1 MANDM
6 RKDYKAMLEAPEILV
21 MPGVFDGFSTAIVE
35 KMGFKAGFV
44 SGAGISES
52 ALGLADFGVMG
63 LEDNLNRARALVDI
77 SGIPLRADADTG
89 YGNAVNVYHTIRAFE
104 KAGLVG
110 AMIEDQV
117 WPKRCGHMK
126 GKDVI
131 HFEEAVSKIKAA
143 ADARLDSDFVIMS
156 RTDTFAVHG
165 LDDVIE
171 RLNAFAEAG
180 ADLIFADALLS
191 EEDIIKVVENTSKPL
206 CVNMGFGLRTRST
219 TPLISAKRLEAIGV
233 GAVIYPRLLTGA
245 AIVGMTRALEG
256 LQTAMASE
264 EVIEK
269 PELVASFEDIL
280 DLTKFEFLTGLE
292 KNYATGD

>member
-6 RKDYKAMLEAPEILV
+6 RKEYKAMLEAPEILV

-77 SGIPLRADADTG
+77 SGIPLQADADTG

-143 ADARLDSDFVIMS
+143 ADARVDSDFVIIVPDRYFRGAWS
-156 RTDTFAVHG
+156 RRCDRTAECSRGSRGRPDFRRRTTVRGRYYQGRREHLEAALRQYWIRPSDTVH
-165 LDDVIE
+165 DS
-171 RLNAFAEAG
+171 LNLCQTVG
-180 ADLIFADALLS
+180 GDWRRSGDLSAASDGRCHCRYDACFGRFADGDGVGGS
-191 EEDIIKVVENTSKPL
+191 DRKT
-206 CVNMGFGLRTRST
+206 RTR
-219 TPLISAKRLEAIGV
+219 GV
-233 GAVIYPRLLTGA
+233 
-245 AIVGMTRALEG
+245 
-256 LQTAMASE
+256 
-264 EVIEK
+264 
-269 PELVASFEDIL
+269 F
-280 DLTKFEFLTGLE
+280 
-292 KNYATGD
+292 

>member
-63 LEDNLNRARALVDI
+63 LEDNLNRARALVNI
-77 SGIPLRADADTG
+77 SGIPLQADADTG

-131 HFEEAVSKIKAA
+131 PFEEAVSKIKAA
-143 ADARLDSDFVIMS
+143 ADARVDSDFVIMS

-191 EEDIIKVVENTSKPL
+191 EEDIIKVVENTPKPL

-292 KNYATGD
+292 KKYATGD

>member
-1 MANDM
+1 MANNM
-6 RKDYKAMLEAPEILV
+6 RKEYKAMLEAPELLV

-35 KMGFKAGFV
+35 KMGFRAGFV

-77 SGIPLRADADTG
+77 SGIPLQADADTG

-131 HFEEAVSKIKAA
+131 PFEEAVSKIKAA
-143 ADARLDSDFVIMS
+143 ADARVDSDFVIMS

-292 KNYATGD
+292 KKYATGD